1 MCNSC
6 DKHIKVFFITGDK
19 LVTLY
24 KTPIMKYIYVTFIAL
39 LFLLNG
45 QAQSYITE
53 YSLDT
58 QPGSTAVLASAGC
71 FRASDGKV
79 WVKTNKAVFYY
90 ENGNLTEFNN
100 QNSCIPFASNVPYPF
115 TELNGSIYVS
125 LFNKGIAKV
134 YPNCE
139 LFSPSLGNFPQ
150 LRVQNLTTFNNL
162 IYASTDSS
170 LLWFDGQNYGEYTS
184 SNSGLLSNQ
193 IVGVKRVGASLYILH
208 PNSISIYNAPGWSYI
223 NSMPFV
229 ADLNTQLTEHAG
241 YLWFTVFGK
250 NYVYINNQWV
260 YASAYFIN
268 DKRRFLDESVSLSVN
283 PLNVLYAVNQT
294 HLFNT
299 ATGVSYPITAADQ
312 SVIYNPGFKIQPVF
326 INPTELVYT
335 EGSKLKKIDLNLTSP
350 FLYDSLFIYANFTN
364 IQKLDI
370 NEVKCRINSGGS
382 QFAHTGNDN
391 FEVNALHTIYSSSL
405 WISGKNTQ
413 TGQYHLSA
421 EMFREGGKDFSPGP
435 LDNTGQSSLMSTLL
449 YDRVWK
455 INRMEV
461 ANFIFHYNQG
471 NVSSGVFQIPASIL
485 EWPGNGLSGLAR
497 APFHDA
503 NNDNMYNPFDG
514 DYPLMKGDQMI
525 WWVYNDMQSP
535 NRESGGIPLGLEIEN
550 IAYAFINDT
559 ATGTNDLINTTVFIE
574 HIIKN
579 KSVIPYDSVYIAN
592 FSDLDVGYADHNHF
606 GSCVNSHSYY
616 AYRSTIDDFPVPAA
630 ETDVFQAVILLKDG
644 IHASADRELN
654 GVGTFYKL
662 PNNTSSDPEFPHEY
676 MNMLRQTGW
685 LNGLPMTYGMYGIG
699 SPNGINTSFAFPG
712 NSDPNFIGTDGIDP
726 GFYWTALTPY
736 PGNGPLPHRDVR
748 GLGRLGPYSFPAGAE
763 MNVAWAYTTF
773 KKDSTVSQLDYIL
786 NDLCAYPPIIQNWYD
801 NQTFPSGLYLGSL
814 NVTEQFDNKVQLE
827 VWPVP
832 SSGMIWISAKGIEFC
847 KSISI
852 YNMQGMLVFKLPH
865 CNSEAIGI
873 DISAFSA
880 GIYLLELKD
889 EQGNSY
895 LKKIIRN

>member
-1 MCNSC
+1 
-6 DKHIKVFFITGDK
+6 
-19 LVTLY
+19 
-24 KTPIMKYIYVTFIAL
+24 MKYIYATFIAL
-39 LFLLNG
+39 FSLSNCR
-45 QAQSYITE
+45 AQSYITE

-58 QPGSTAVLASAGC
+58 QPGSTAVLSSPGC

-90 ENGNLTEFNN
+90 ENGSLTEFNN

-139 LFSPSLGNFPQ
+139 LFSPTLGNFPQ

-193 IVGVKRVGASLYILH
+193 IVGVKRLGASLYILH

-241 YLWFTVFGK
+241 YLWFTVSGK

-260 YASAYFIN
+260 LANTYFIN
-268 DKRRFLDESVSLSVN
+268 DRRRFLNESVSLIVN

-294 HLFNT
+294 HLFNSE
-299 ATGVSYPITAADQ
+299 TGASFPITPADQ
-312 SVIYNPGFKIQPVF
+312 SVIYNPAYKIQPVF
-326 INPTELVYT
+326 INNSELVFS
-335 EGSKLKKIDLNLTSP
+335 EGSILKKIDLNLYVP
-350 FLYDSLFIYANFTN
+350 FLYDSLFVYDNFTN
-364 IQKLDI
+364 VQVIDI
-370 NEVKCRINSGGS
+370 NDVKCKINSGGA
-382 QFAHTGNDN
+382 QFIHTGIDN
-391 FEVNALHTIYSSSL
+391 FVVNALNTIYSSSI

-421 EMFREGGKDFSPGP
+421 EMFRAGGKDFSPGP
-435 LDNTGQSSLMSTLL
+435 LDNAGQTNLMSTNF
-449 YDRVWK
+449 YDKVWK
-455 INRMEV
+455 INRIDV

-471 NVSSGVFQIPASIL
+471 NVGSGIFQIPASIL
-485 EWPGNGLSGLAR
+485 EWPGNVLPGLTH

-503 NNDNMYNPFDG
+503 NNDNIYNPFDG

-535 NRESGGIPLGLEIEN
+535 NRESGGLPLGLEIEN
-550 IAYAFINDT
+550 IAYAFVNDT
-559 ATGTNDLINTTVFIE
+559 ATGNNELINKTVFIE

-579 KSVIPYDSVYIAN
+579 KSAITYDSVYVAN

-644 IHASADRELN
+644 IHAPTDQELS
-654 GVGTFYKL
+654 GVGTFYKS
-662 PNNTSSDPEFPHEY
+662 PNNNGSDPEFPHEY
-676 MNMLRQTGW
+676 INMLRQTGW
-685 LNGLPMTYGMYGIG
+685 LNGFPMTYGMYGMG

-712 NSDPNFIGTDGIDP
+712 NSDPNFISTDGIDP

-763 MNVAWAYTTF
+763 MSVAWAYTTL
-773 KKDSTVSQLDYIL
+773 KKDSSVSQLDYIL
-786 NDLCAYPPIIQNWYD
+786 TDLCAYPEIIQDWYD
-801 NQTFPSGLYLGSL
+801 SQTFPSGLFLGSL
-814 NVTEQFDNKVQLE
+814 NVAEQLDNKALIE

-832 SSGMIWISAKGIEFC
+832 SSGMIWISAKGIQSC
-847 KSISI
+847 KNITV
-852 YNMQGMLVFKLPH
+852 YNMQGAPVFKLPH

-880 GIYLLELKD
+880 GIYLLEVKD
-889 EQGNSY
+889 EQGNTF